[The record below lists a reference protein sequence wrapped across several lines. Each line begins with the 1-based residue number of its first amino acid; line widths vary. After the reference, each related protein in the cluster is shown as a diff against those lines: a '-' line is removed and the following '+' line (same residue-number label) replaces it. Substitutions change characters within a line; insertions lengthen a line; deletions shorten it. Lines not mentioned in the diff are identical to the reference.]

1 MNSIAEKD
9 WKLLRSMKE
18 EKLNHAC
25 GEILQQ
31 ISKEIE
37 FEGNERHN
45 SYLKVWKILNSE
57 DRKICEMFDDL
68 KRSNAILKLVSWK
81 QNGLLTEQEISKF
94 SEQTRS
100 VIEAMESF

>member
-18 EKLNHAC
+18 EKLNLAC
-25 GEILQQ
+25 GEILQKV
-31 ISKEIE
+31 SKEME
-37 FEGNERHN
+37 FEENEEHK

-68 KRSNAILKLVSWK
+68 KRSNAILKLVSWQ

-94 SEQTRS
+94 SAQTRS
-100 VIEAMESF
+100 TIKAMAGY

>member
-1 MNSIAEKD
+1 MNSIVEKD

-18 EKLNHAC
+18 EKLNRAC
-25 GEILQQ
+25 EGILQKV
-31 ISKEIE
+31 SKEIE
-37 FEGNERHN
+37 FEKNEGHK

-94 SEQTRS
+94 SQKTRLTIDMITS
-100 VIEAMESF
+100 Y

>member
-18 EKLNHAC
+18 EKLNLAC
-25 GEILQQ
+25 GEILQKV
-31 ISKEIE
+31 SKEME
-37 FEGNERHN
+37 FEENEEHK
-45 SYLKVWKILNSE
+45 SYLKVWEILNSE

-68 KRSNAILKLVSWK
+68 KRSNAILKLVSWQ

-94 SEQTRS
+94 SAQTRS
-100 VIEAMESF
+100 TIEAMAGY